1 MTLAVDAKPFVE
13 DTGIIAAR
21 HRLLFRFSIVNLAAF
36 ALLGAAYYQGWV
48 DQIVLSDTSFI
59 SPGIFIVFLGG
70 LGIAAG
76 RVWRLNTEMNG
87 MESGQPAPG
96 SWAARY
102 LAAIKG
108 RSEGARAIL
117 GSSLRLTMASSISP
131 VRHVAV
137 SLVLL
142 GLIGTVIGFIISLAG
157 VDPRMTGEAS
167 SIAPMVARLIGG
179 MSVALYTTLVGSI
192 LNVWLMANYQILNG
206 GAVRL
211 LTSIVE
217 RGEADAGS

>member
-1 MTLAVDAKPFVE
+1 M
-13 DTGIIAAR
+13 
-21 HRLLFRFSIVNLAAF
+21 NL
-36 ALLGAAYYQGWV
+36 
-48 DQIVLSDTSFI
+48 
-59 SPGIFIVFLGG
+59 
-70 LGIAAG
+70 
-76 RVWRLNTEMNG
+76 
-87 MESGQPAPG
+87 
-96 SWAARY
+96 
-102 LAAIKG
+102 
-108 RSEGARAIL
+108 
-117 GSSLRLTMASSISP
+117 
-131 VRHVAV
+131 
-137 SLVLL
+137 
-142 GLIGTVIGFIISLAG
+142 VIGFIISLAG